1 MTQSAMLHIR
11 VENDI
16 KAQANEALASMGLS
30 MSDAVRI
37 LLKRVV
43 NDQAFPL
50 ELKVPNSATQ
60 SAMKE
65 SRAKLKAG
73 KKRFATGADL
83 IDDLEKARKH

>member
-1 MTQSAMLHIR
+1 MLFR
-11 VENDI
+11 
-16 KAQANEALASMGLS
+16 S
-30 MSDAVRI
+30 RI

-50 ELKVPNSATQ
+50 ELKVPNAATQ

-73 KKRFATGADL
+73 KLRFDSAKDL
-83 IDDLEKARKH
+83 MNDLEKVSKQ